1 MILTWVTLTPEGLW
15 IGYHGGGKED
25 DGREARVALKEITG
39 EITGLSITDDSG
51 ETYRVPAGNVHGI
64 ASGRRSASGRMV
76 WVPEGE
82 FLAVP
87 AAGQAGVDG
96 GRAAVRWVEFSA
108 GSGQPVRVEVPPPAV
123 VPAGTTQP
131 PWPTPAECYLAE
143 FAPPAADWSVGS
155 AATGTVEF
163 DTAAI
168 VTAVADALLAVGAL
182 PSGSPVLTGIRDRV
196 QSDWR
201 LALSDRQVALMNNWV
216 GNGPATGVGL
226 AVRLPFNQATAVIEN
241 IMVREDMMSVRLYGY
256 PWVVTGSWP
265 MITPCFRVTAVDD
278 TGVHHEGEFGDASA
292 SISTQEG
299 TGMFWF
305 WPPVAPQ
312 ATQLR
317 LTVSTL
323 WEAAWA
329 VIAIPGR

>member
-1 MILTWVTLTPEGLW
+1 MVLTWVTLTPEGFRVR
-15 IGYHGGGKED
+15 YHGDGRED
-25 DGREARVALKEITG
+25 DGRAASVVLEEVAAG
-39 EITGLSITDDSG
+39 ITGLSITDDTG
-51 ETYRVPAGNVHGI
+51 GTYRVPAGTVDGI
-64 ASGRRSASGRMV
+64 ASGRRSVSGVMV

-87 AAGQAGVDG
+87 AVGQAGARSG
-96 GRAAVRWVEFSA
+96 AAARWVEFSA
-108 GSGQPVRVEVPPPAV
+108 GFSQPVRVQIPPPAE
-123 VPAGTTQP
+123 VPAGTAQP

-168 VTAVADALLAVGAL
+168 QAAVAGALLAVGAL

-196 QSDWR
+196 HGDWR
-201 LALSDRQVALMNNWV
+201 SALSDRQLALLHTQ
-216 GNGPATGVGL
+216 ARTGQAASAGL
-226 AVRLPFNQATAVIEN
+226 AVRLPFGQATAVIEN
-241 IMVREDMMSVRLYGY
+241 ITAREDMVSVGLYGH
-256 PWVVTGSWP
+256 PWVMTGSWP

-278 TGVHHEGEFGDASA
+278 TGVHHEGEPGDASA
-292 SISTQEG
+292 SIATQEG

-305 WPPVAPQ
+305 WPPVGPQ

-317 LTVSTL
+317 VTVSTL
-323 WEAAWA
+323 QEAAWA
-329 VIAIPGR
+329 VIDIPGR